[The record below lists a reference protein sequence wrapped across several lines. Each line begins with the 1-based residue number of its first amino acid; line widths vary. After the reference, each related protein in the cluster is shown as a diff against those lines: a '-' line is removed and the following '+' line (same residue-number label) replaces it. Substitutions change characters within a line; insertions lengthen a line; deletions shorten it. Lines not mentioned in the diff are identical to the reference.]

1 LKSDQVQEEQTAKS
15 NIEKELNE
23 FRLNVDENKRSTD
36 SDLEKLKIEHEEEV
50 ELLNQEV
57 TSLQFQLSAEQIK
70 YEQAIQVHLIF
81 CPQWPEAM

>member
-50 ELLNQEV
+50 ELLKQD
-57 TSLQFQLSAEQIK
+57 QLCQLF
-70 YEQAIQVHLIF
+70 V
-81 CPQWPEAM
+81 